1 MNDVRNPYS
10 PPKATVA
17 GAAAIASE
25 SRPTAV
31 NVALLLIG
39 LETLLSAVSVL
50 GELREFDSSSNR
62 LIELTI
68 GVLDVAF
75 AIVLCVTIARGN
87 NWARIVFLVLWMIS
101 LIFLG
106 SWIYTPGGAPAG
118 VHYEIS
124 WAAVASTVLPHLLS
138 LCAVV
143 LLFGPGRDW
152 FRERGTATS

>member
-1 MNDVRNPYS
+1 VNDVRNPYS
-10 PPKATVA
+10 PPAARVS
-17 GAAAIASE
+17 GAATGASE

-31 NVALLLIG
+31 NLALLLIG
-39 LETLLSAVSVL
+39 LETLLSAAGVL
-50 GELREFDSSSNR
+50 GDLRKFDFSSNR

-68 GVLDVAF
+68 GVLDVVF
-75 AIVLCVTIARGN
+75 AIVLYVTIARGH

-118 VHYEIS
+118 VHYVIS
-124 WAAVASTVLPHLLS
+124 WTAVASTALPHLLS

-143 LLFGPGRDW
+143 LLFGPGRAW
-152 FRERGTATS
+152 FRDRGTATN

>member
-1 MNDVRNPYS
+1 MNDVHNPYS
-10 PPKATVA
+10 PPRATVA

-39 LETLLSAVSVL
+39 LETLLSAAGVL
-50 GELREFDSSSNR
+50 GDLHSFDFSSNG

-75 AIVLCVTIARGN
+75 AIVLCVTIARGHS
-87 NWARIVFLVLWMIS
+87 WARIVFLVLWMIS

-106 SWIYTPGGAPAG
+106 SWIYTPGGAPVG
-118 VHYEIS
+118 VHYMIS
-124 WAAVASTVLPHLLS
+124 WTAVASRALPHLLS
-138 LCAVV
+138 LGAVV
-143 LLFGPGRDW
+143 LLFGPGRAW
-152 FRERGTATS
+152 FRERGTATN